1 MNNPFDPAHIQEEKA
16 EREAR
21 RLKLR
26 TNLLITIFCAVLAG
40 FVAVLY
46 QTQIVSGASYRAN
59 SSVRVPKTE
68 VVNSVRG
75 EILDR
80 YGRVLVTN
88 EVSYYV
94 TLDWNAMGSDRLDIL
109 TRLLEICREE
119 GVEWADS
126 LPISRSAPWG
136 YTADIPLA
144 SQAVDEEGNP
154 AVDEKGEAVFN
165 KTALGRLAEKC
176 GWVQKAEKSNLT
188 AGELLTLM
196 CQTFGLIEKTPR
208 PRLERPELAG
218 MMGAAG
224 QGLGLTDQGGGI
236 TQENRELAGVLYELY
251 LRRHEV
257 DNSQYVFARG
267 VDITFISKVKE
278 NALAGV
284 RIETATAR
292 KYQTGYAAHV
302 LGYTGKIN
310 SDNWAH
316 YKELGYSM
324 DATVGVEGIELAF
337 EEQLHG
343 ASGTRLIEKDSA
355 GNTVSQEWRKK
366 PEPGDNVVLTMDI
379 TLQATT
385 EDLLAQYAA
394 RQEVKVGEDGE
405 PEPVKGMAAAVVDMS
420 GGVLALASYPTYD
433 LASFRE
439 NYNQLQS
446 DESWPLNNRATMG
459 LYAPGSTFKPLTA
472 VAALS
477 SGAIS
482 VREKVECTGK
492 YRFYDD
498 PASQPNCWLWPGRHG
513 VENITNA
520 IKDSCNIFFY
530 DVGRRTGIKTLQ
542 EYAQKFGLGEYTGIE
557 IPEYKGWVAGPET
570 NAHFNL
576 PWYDGDTMSASIGQG
591 TNQFTPLQ
599 LANYI
604 ATLVNGGNHYACHLL
619 KEFKSSDYSQVT
631 QSYEAAPLHTVDIE
645 EEELDAVLQG
655 MYDLSKTYTMARWF
669 DPLPVEVGCKTG
681 TAETSAKAASTN
693 AVFVCFAPYDDPEI
707 AVALAVEHGGSGSE
721 LANMAADVLGY
732 YFSSQETREELPTEN
747 TLIR

>member
-1 MNNPFDPAHIQEEKA
+1 MNNPFDPVHIQEERA
-16 EREAR
+16 EREAH

-26 TNLLITIFCAVLAG
+26 SNLLIAIFCAILAG

-46 QTQIVSGASYRAN
+46 QAQIVEGAGYRSN
-59 SSVRVPKTE
+59 STVRNIQTE
-68 VVNSVRG
+68 QVDSVRG

-88 EVSYYV
+88 EVSYNV
-94 TLDWNAMGSDRLDIL
+94 TLDYSAMGSGRNEILALLLD
-109 TRLLEICREE
+109 ICREE
-119 GVEWADS
+119 GVAWTDD
-126 LPISRSAPWG
+126 LPISKAAPWIFTTETPFSFQQKNSEG
-136 YTADIPLA
+136 EMETRLTYLGSLAKKCKWTADDKP
-144 SQAVDEEGNP
+144 VP
-154 AVDEKGEAVFN
+154 
-165 KTALGRLAEKC
+165 
-176 GWVQKAEKSNLT
+176 T
-188 AGELLTLM
+188 AGELLAAM
-196 CQTFGLIEKTPR
+196 CRTFGLI
-208 PRLERPELAG
+208 
-218 MMGAAG
+218 
-224 QGLGLTDQGGGI
+224 
-236 TQENRELAGVLYELY
+236 QEGEAPDARDRELAGVLYELH
-251 LRRHEV
+251 LRLREV
-257 DNSQYVFARG
+257 DNSAYLFTQG
-267 VDITFISKVKE
+267 VDMTFISKVKE
-278 NALAGV
+278 RALAGV
-284 RIETATAR
+284 RIETATTR
-292 KYQTGYAAHV
+292 KYETSYAAHV
-302 LGYTGKIN
+302 LGFTGKI
-310 SDNWAH
+310 DRGPEWDH
-316 YKELGYSM
+316 YKELSYPM
-324 DATVGVEGIELAF
+324 NATVGKEGVELAF
-337 EEQLHG
+337 EEALHG
-343 ASGTRLIEKDSA
+343 VSGSRLIEKDDA
-355 GNTVSQEWRKK
+355 GNTISQEWRKEPK
-366 PEPGDNVVLTMDI
+366 PGDNVVLTLDMA
-379 TLQATT
+379 LQATT
-385 EDLLAQYAA
+385 EDLLARYAA

-405 PEPVKGMAAAVVDMS
+405 PEPAKGMAAAVVDMS

-439 NYNQLQS
+439 NYSQLQS

-693 AVFVCFAPYDDPEI
+693 AVFVCFAPYDDPQI
-707 AVALAVEHGGSGSE
+707 ALCLVAEGGDAGGSLAE
-721 LANMAADVLGY
+721 LAAGILAQ
-732 YFSSQETREELPTEN
+732 YFSTGGSLDAVSREN
-747 TLIR
+747 TLLH

>member
-26 TNLLITIFCAVLAG
+26 TNLLIALYCAVLCG

-46 QTQIVSGASYRAN
+46 QTQIINGASYRSN
-59 SSVRVPKTE
+59 SAVRTIRPEQVD
-68 VVNSVRG
+68 SVRG

-119 GVEWADS
+119 GVEWVDD
-126 LPISRSAPWG
+126 LPISDTAPWR
-136 YTADIPLA
+136 YTSETPL
-144 SQAVDEEGNP
+144 SFQRKDDDGVVTDVP
-154 AVDEKGEAVFN
+154 
-165 KTALGRLAEKC
+165 TYLGGLAEKC
-176 GWVQKAEKSNLT
+176 GWVRQAEKSNLT

-196 CQTFGLIEKTPR
+196 CQSFGLMEKKPAV
-208 PRLERPELAG
+208 RLAHPELAG
-218 MMGAAG
+218 MLGAAG

-236 TQENRELAGVLYELY
+236 SQENRELAGVLYELY

-257 DNSQYVFARG
+257 DNSTYVFAQG
-267 VDITFISKVKE
+267 VDISFISKVKE
-278 NALAGV
+278 HALAGV

-292 KYQTGYAAHV
+292 RYETGYAAHV
-302 LGYTGKIN
+302 LGYTGNITP
-310 SDNWAH
+310 DNWER
-316 YKELGYSM
+316 YKELGYPM
-324 DATVGVEGIELAF
+324 DATVGVEGVELAF

-343 ASGTRLIEKDSA
+343 VSGSRLIEKDQD
-355 GNTVSQEWRKK
+355 GNTTSQEWKK
-366 PEPGDNVVLTMDI
+366 LPKPGDNAVLTMDI
-379 TLQATT
+379 ALQATT
-385 EDLLAQYAA
+385 EDLMAQYSA
-394 RQEVKVGEDGE
+394 RQERKVGEDGE

-433 LASFRE
+433 LAHFRE
-439 NYNQLQS
+439 NYNELAA
-446 DESWPLNNRATMG
+446 DESYPLNNRATMG

-477 SGAIS
+477 SGTITA
-482 VREKVECTGK
+482 RERVECTGK

-498 PASQPNCWLWPGRHG
+498 PASQPNCWISPGRHG
-513 VENITNA
+513 MENVTQA

-530 DVGRRTGIKTLQ
+530 DVGRRTGIKTLR

-570 NAHFNL
+570 NAAFNL
-576 PWYDGDTMSASIGQG
+576 PWYEGDTMSASIGQG

-604 ATLVNGGNHYACHLL
+604 ATLVNGGEHYACHLL

-631 QSYEAAPLHTVDIE
+631 QSYEAPALHTVDIQPE
-645 EEELDAVLQG
+645 HLAAVKKG

-681 TAETSAKAASTN
+681 TAETSAKAATTD
-693 AVFVCFAPYDDPEI
+693 AIFVCFAPYDDPQ
-707 AVALAVEHGGSGSE
+707 VALCIVAEGGDAGGS
-721 LANMAADVLGY
+721 LAEVAAGILAQ
-732 YFSSQETREELPTEN
+732 YFSTNGSLEEVGGEN
-747 TLIR
+747 TLLH

>member
-46 QTQIVSGASYRAN
+46 QTQIVSGDSYRAN

-109 TRLLEICREE
+109 TRLLDICREE
-119 GVEWADS
+119 GVEWSDT

-176 GWVQKAEKSNLT
+176 GWVKHAEKSNLT

-292 KYQTGYAAHV
+292 RYETSYAAHV

-310 SDNWAH
+310 PDNWAIPWTPPW
-316 YKELGYSM
+316 G
-324 DATVGVEGIELAF
+324 
-337 EEQLHG
+337 
-343 ASGTRLIEKDSA
+343 
-355 GNTVSQEWRKK
+355 WR
-366 PEPGDNVVLTMDI
+366 G
-379 TLQATT
+379 
-385 EDLLAQYAA
+385 
-394 RQEVKVGEDGE
+394 
-405 PEPVKGMAAAVVDMS
+405 S
-420 GGVLALASYPTYD
+420 
-433 LASFRE
+433 
-439 NYNQLQS
+439 
-446 DESWPLNNRATMG
+446 SWPLRSSSTAPA
-459 LYAPGSTFKPLTA
+459 APGSSKRTA
-472 VAALS
+472 PATPSAR
-477 SGAIS
+477 SGGKSPSRGTTWCSPWIS
-482 VREKVECTGK
+482 PSRPPPRTCWPSMP
-492 YRFYDD
+492 
-498 PASQPNCWLWPGRHG
+498 PARRSRWG
-513 VENITNA
+513 
-520 IKDSCNIFFY
+520 
-530 DVGRRTGIKTLQ
+530 RTGSRSPSR
-542 EYAQKFGLGEYTGIE
+542 AW
-557 IPEYKGWVAGPET
+557 PP
-570 NAHFNL
+570 
-576 PWYDGDTMSASIGQG
+576 
-591 TNQFTPLQ
+591 
-599 LANYI
+599 
-604 ATLVNGGNHYACHLL
+604 
-619 KEFKSSDYSQVT
+619 
-631 QSYEAAPLHTVDIE
+631 
-645 EEELDAVLQG
+645 
-655 MYDLSKTYTMARWF
+655 RWW
-669 DPLPVEVGCKTG
+669 T
-681 TAETSAKAASTN
+681 
-693 AVFVCFAPYDDPEI
+693 
-707 AVALAVEHGGSGSE
+707 
-721 LANMAADVLGY
+721 
-732 YFSSQETREELPTEN
+732 
-747 TLIR
+747 